1 MSILPKFLVDDLNE
15 DPDSVIETLTDVS
28 LKKLV
33 NIADYY
39 YFNSF
44 GSGISDNSYDALR
57 WHARKRKIIG
67 KEEVGYLPVE
77 RLRIKLPFF
86 MPSLNKVKADSSLRK
101 FIQTGTKFIWT
112 PKLDGVSGMVT
123 YKNGILDKV
132 YLRGDGSIG
141 GDISFVTKFI
151 KFPNTVSNYPDLA
164 VRGEFVIPKD
174 VWNKIGGGGT
184 MRNYV
189 SGLLNSKS
197 EREELKNVIFI
208 AYDIVHL
215 EGETIP
221 SQDIALS
228 LLKQLGFFVVDHGI
242 LEKPLTADVLELFLI
257 EHDENPIAID
267 GIVLVKHGTRS
278 VPLYLHNPEDAVA
291 FKFNLE
297 KTKRKTE
304 VVNVE
309 WNISRNGKYIPVVI
323 FKPVYIEGARI
334 QRASGS
340 NARRVIETWQLRR
353 GTKIVVVR
361 SGGVI
366 PQIDGIL
373 EPGPET
379 EQIFHPPS
387 TYRWYWKGA
396 DIVLEDPDSV
406 VEVQIKRAVY
416 FFETLKIPGIREGMV
431 KRMFD
436 GGLDTLQ
443 KIINASIAELRG
455 IYGIGPV
462 KSNKFYTDIRERI
475 RRAKL
480 YRLMLA
486 SNAFGGTS
494 LGKTL
499 LRFIAISIP
508 DFLSQLD
515 SPGYEEDLYPR
526 LISLRNIGPKRA
538 NAFIEGLERFRY
550 FLDDFGEVEENNR
563 RYFEELA
570 RTGGN
575 PKIRGRTF
583 VLTNLHD
590 EDLEDYLIDNG
601 GIIANHVAS
610 NVEAVISG
618 NEEDIT
624 EKMRQAF
631 QNHVKVYTVEEFK
644 DYYNISDESL
654 IGV

>member
-1 MSILPKFLVDDLNE
+1 MSILPKILVDDLNE
-15 DPDSVIETLTDVS
+15 DPDNVIEKLTDES

-44 GSGISDNSYDALR
+44 GSEISDNSYDALR
-57 WHARKRKIIG
+57 WHARKRKLIG
-67 KEEVGYLPVE
+67 REDVGYLPVE
-77 RLRIKLPFF
+77 RLRTKLPFF

-101 FIQTGTKFIWT
+101 FLQTGSKFIWT

-123 YKNGILDKV
+123 YRDGKLDKV
-132 YLRGDGSIG
+132 FLRGDGTIG
-141 GDISFVTKFI
+141 GDISFVAKFI
-151 KFPNTVSNYPDLA
+151 KLPRTSKWPDLA
-164 VRGEFVIPKD
+164 VRGEFVILKD

-197 EREELKNVIFI
+197 ERNELKNIIFV

-215 EGETIP
+215 QGETIP
-221 SQDIALS
+221 SQDTALV
-228 LLKQLGFFVVDHGI
+228 LLEQLGFFIVDSGI
-242 LEKPLTADVLELFLI
+242 LENPLTADVLELFLY
-257 EHDENPIAID
+257 EHEENPIAID
-267 GIVLVKHGTRS
+267 GIVLVKHGPRS
-278 VPLYLHNPEDAVA
+278 IPLFLHNPEDAVA

-297 KTKRKTE
+297 KAKRRTE
-304 VVNVE
+304 VVNIE

-340 NARRVIETWQLRR
+340 NARRVIENWQLRR

-366 PQIDGIL
+366 PQIDEIL
-373 EPGPET
+373 DPGPTDEP
-379 EQIFHPPS
+379 IFYPPD
-387 TYRWYWKGA
+387 TYLWHWKGP

-406 VEVQIKRAVY
+406 VEVQMKRAVY
-416 FFETLKIPGIREGMV
+416 FFETLKVPGIREGMV
-431 KRMFD
+431 KRLFD

-443 KIINASIAELRG
+443 KIINASIAELRS
-455 IYGIGPV
+455 IYGIGPI
-462 KSNKFYTDIRERI
+462 KSNRFYTDIRERI

-486 SNAFGGTS
+486 SNTFGGTS

-499 LRFIAISIP
+499 LRYIAISIP
-508 DFLSQLD
+508 DFLT
-515 SPGYEEDLYPR
+515 YEEDLYPR
-526 LISLRNIGPKRA
+526 LINLRNIGPKRA
-538 NAFIEGLERFRY
+538 NAFIEGLDRFRY
-550 FLDDFGEVEENNR
+550 FLDDFNEVEENNR

-575 PKIRGRTF
+575 PKIRGRIF
-583 VLTNLHD
+583 VLTNLQD
-590 EDLEDYLIDNG
+590 EDLEDYIIDNG
-601 GIIANHVAS
+601 GTIANHVTD

-618 NEEDIT
+618 NEEVIT
-624 EKMRQAF
+624 EKMQQAF
-631 QNHVKVYTVEEFK
+631 KNHVKIYTVEEFK
-644 DYYNISDESL
+644 EHYNISDENL